1 MTDTRAT
8 RLAEVERLS
17 RRPHAD
23 LHAKLID
30 AVLGALDGLTP
41 EEWLTLAK
49 RSPDRLIQSLS
60 MSGRLA
66 GYSERNEIQIDA
78 TVSAIHNMSDA
89 ESHFNAYHIAAAQ
102 LDGLV
107 AALPE
112 IADAVAS
119 PEARH
124 RAIEAMISHEVML
137 QPLPKWTKPQTTPVG
152 LRP

>member
-49 RSPDRLIQSLS
+49 RSPDRLIQSLA

-66 GYSERNEIQIDA
+66 GYGDRQEIQLDA
-78 TVSAIHNMSDA
+78 TVQSVKEMSDA
-89 ESHFNAYHIAAAQ
+89 ELYHHTYTLASQQ
-102 LDGLV
+102 LDLLLV
-107 AALPE
+107 AFPE
-112 IADAVAS
+112 IGVSIAT
-119 PEARH
+119 PEERH
-124 RAIEAMISHEVML
+124 RAIRALIGGVDAMIEAAICGVA
-137 QPLPKWTKPQTTPVG
+137 
-152 LRP
+152 